1 MSKFPVSERK
11 NTQTHFELAGDLQLG
26 RRDAQGVVHEHHGED
41 GDEDGKVADDGPHLR
56 EERESGRSESRPLS
70 SAKSH
75 QVAAVRCR
83 FLIIMVVIMPHI
95 GLVGVIRCH
104 ES

>member
-1 MSKFPVSERK
+1 MQVSCLETK
-11 NTQTHFELAGDLQLG
+11 NTLTHFELAGDLQLG

-56 EERESGRSESRPLS
+56 EKRESGRSESRPLS
-70 SAKSH
+70 STQSH

-83 FLIIMVVIMPHI
+83 SLIIVIVIVPHI
-95 GLVGVIRCH
+95 GLVGDIRGH

>member
-1 MSKFPVSERK
+1 MSKFPVSGTK

-56 EERESGRSESRPLS
+56 EKRESGRSESRPLS
-70 SAKSH
+70 SNREPPGGSGALQIPH
-75 QVAAVRCR
+75 HRDRHHATYWPCR
-83 FLIIMVVIMPHI
+83 RHP
-95 GLVGVIRCH
+95 RP
-104 ES
+104 